1 MRVRVPPRV
10 LLSCCNLIAFGSW
23 PPRNQLHS
31 TPWLLCP
38 LLPFAALLLSC
49 SCCCA
54 SSMTRSL
61 SSLLSGCALVGA
73 LILLRTPCSP
83 PQPRPP
89 LSGMQHPVAFLL
101 PLPLPLPSLNCKV
114 AARTPSR
121 RSSNFAIWGGK
132 GGGGLG
138 AAAQSNP
145 PPTPRKAKRSKKSEG
160 NLECL
165 TGDVACLASKQSW
178 PGYVTSPTARVA

>member
-121 RSSNFAIWGGK
+121 RSSNFATQGGK
-132 GGGGLG
+132 GEGEGPPRPPCPAHSARAPPKFPPEAGLQFPRKPW
-138 AAAQSNP
+138 AAA
-145 PPTPRKAKRSKKSEG
+145 R
-160 NLECL
+160 
-165 TGDVACLASKQSW
+165 
-178 PGYVTSPTARVA
+178 ARVA